1 MSADQPAAVSASQ
14 PPVVS
19 ADQPAVMSAH
29 QPAVTWTVVVPV
41 KVTSQAKTR
50 LAGDLSP
57 TQRVELVRAMVVD
70 TVAAARAT
78 PTVDRVVVVTDDP
91 DVVADLSADEP
102 AGTEADLRA
111 GTTDHRPAATS
122 AEKRAS
128 TTAPH
133 PDGRAHLDVVPEPS
147 PAAGLNA
154 AIRAGVVSAR
164 SGGSLA
170 AVSVAV
176 LLGDLPALRPGD
188 LGAALEAA
196 SEHHR
201 AVVTDADG
209 SGTTLLTARSGV
221 ELHPAFGPGSAAE
234 HAARGHVVLDVADV
248 PAVSGLRQDVDLAR
262 DLAAVA
268 ALGPGPRTTEVLDRW
283 ARLGEGSSAA

>member
-1 MSADQPAAVSASQ
+1 MSAEQQAVVSAEQQAVVSAEQPA
-14 PPVVS
+14 VVS
-19 ADQPAVMSAH
+19 AD

-102 AGTEADLRA
+102 AGTDAERRAD
-111 GTTDHRPAATS
+111 PS
-122 AEKRAS
+122 AENRAS
-128 TTAPH
+128 TSAQH
-133 PDGRAHLDVVPEPS
+133 PCLRAHLDVVPEPS

-154 AIRAGVVSAR
+154 AIRAGVASAR
-164 SGGSLA
+164 SGGGLA

-196 SEHHR
+196 SAHHR

-221 ELHPAFGPGSAAE
+221 ELYPAFGPGSAAE

>member
-1 MSADQPAAVSASQ
+1 MST
-14 PPVVS
+14 
-19 ADQPAVMSAH
+19 H

-91 DVVADLSADEP
+91 DVVADLSADRAAGTDAERRADPSAEP
-102 AGTEADLRA
+102 AGVTSAD
-111 GTTDHRPAATS
+111 RPADSS
-122 AEKRAS
+122 AQRPGWCAS
-128 TTAPH
+128 
-133 PDGRAHLDVVPEPS
+133 LDVVPEPS

-154 AIRAGVVSAR
+154 AIRAGVASAR
-164 SGGSLA
+164 SGASLA

-188 LGAALEAA
+188 LGAALEVA

-234 HAARGHVVLDVADV
+234 HVARGHVVLDVAEV